1 MWFLNQGFLFPI
13 LGSEFETSAHN
24 PQLQS
29 SPETDA
35 GSQTAQTENIIK
47 GAARSSQ
54 ITPGDS
60 DCTRACQV
68 THSCQGSFLPLS
80 PRQPNKVEGRSRV
93 KVAGG
98 SSEMAVPSL
107 PSLSPLLADWMS
119 SGWSGHLLSDQ
130 SEFSVDGNCFRT
142 AQEELR
148 RPRAPVGRFN
158 SAADILRFA
167 LFRPLIYGR
176 AALDSMFS
184 FIVSISSVWC
194 FTTSP

>member
-1 MWFLNQGFLFPI
+1 MNLKPLPTTLSCSLLQKMTPGAKQHKQK
-13 LGSEFETSAHN
+13 TS
-24 PQLQS
+24 LR
-29 SPETDA
+29 
-35 GSQTAQTENIIK
+35 AQPVPVK
-47 GAARSSQ
+47 S
-54 ITPGDS
+54 PGDS
-60 DCTRACQV
+60 DCTRVCQV

-80 PRQPNKVEGRSRV
+80 PRQPNKVEGRSQV

-107 PSLSPLLADWMS
+107 PSLSPLLTDWMS

-176 AALDSMFS
+176 TALDSMFS